1 MPYKHSELYTDNKF
15 DAAALAPNFQMF
27 MRNPNEVVTAD
38 QVGCTD
44 ITEILKKYFSPDW
57 GIVLQS
63 GSLTTAI
70 PVQAF
75 GPREVP
81 YNMTLSSCEMVAIP
95 ITGETTGD
103 IVVDV
108 WVDSYANYP
117 PVVGDSIVGSG
128 VKPTIAGAL
137 KSNDTDLTD
146 WTTLNL
152 TKGSKALFNVVS
164 CSNLCVVA
172 IKFPN
177 VRTA

>member
-1 MPYKHSELYTDNKF
+1 MPYKHSERYADNKF
-15 DAAALAPNFQMF
+15 LAADIAADFQMF
-27 MRNPNEVVTAD
+27 LRDPNGATLDAEVGA
-38 QVGCTD
+38 TD
-44 ITEILKKYFSPDW
+44 FTEILKKFFSPDW

-70 PVQAF
+70 PAQTF

-81 YNMTLSSCEMVAIP
+81 YAMTLLSCEMVAIP
-95 ITGETTGD
+95 ITGETAGD

-108 WVDSYANYP
+108 WVDTYGNWP
-117 PVVGDSIVGSG
+117 PVVGDSIVGAG
-128 VKPTIAGAL
+128 VKPTISGAL
-137 KSNDTDLTD
+137 KSNDTDLSD
-146 WTTLNL
+146 WTDLTLAA
-152 TKGSKALFNVVS
+152 GSKALFNVVS